1 MALNNTNIELMLR
14 AEPPGNNPARRE
26 PAAAM
31 SDDQPQQPTLMY
43 AEAGEAAVAV
53 TRMLAANRAT
63 LQGLGERLRAA
74 PPAVVVTCARGS
86 SDHAA
91 TYGKYLIETFVGVP
105 VASAAP
111 SVASVYDSP
120 VTTPMAPLCIAISQ
134 SGRSPDLLATVA
146 AQKAAGAHI
155 VALVNDT
162 ESPLAEAADTL
173 VPLMAGPEKSVAA
186 TKSYITALAA
196 LALLVAEWADDD
208 ALRAAL
214 DRLPA
219 RLEAAWALDW
229 SGVVAMLVGANNLF
243 VIGRG
248 LGFGIAQEAALK
260 LKETC
265 ALHAE
270 AFSAAEVRHGPMAI
284 VNEGFPVIAFATS
297 DAAGDGV
304 REAAAEF
311 AARGAAVAL
320 ADARADGAGTP
331 AALADHPAI
340 EPILTIQSFY
350 RMANALSLA
359 RGLNPDAPRHLSK
372 VTRTL

>member
-1 MALNNTNIELMLR
+1 
-14 AEPPGNNPARRE
+14 
-26 PAAAM
+26 M
-31 SDDQPQQPTLMY
+31 SATTDQPATRIDAAGTLMH
-43 AEAGEAAVAV
+43 AEAQEASEAVA
-53 TRMLAANRAT
+53 RLLARNAAPLAA
-63 LQGLGERLRAA
+63 LGERLRAS

-91 TYGKYLIETFVGVP
+91 TYGKYLIETLVGVP

-111 SVASVYDSP
+111 SVASVYAAD
-120 VTTPMAPLCIAISQ
+120 VTVSAALCIAISQ
-134 SGRSPDLLATVA
+134 SGRSPDLLASVA
-146 AQKAAGAHI
+146 AQKAAGAHV
-155 VALVNDT
+155 VALVNDL
-162 ESPLAEAADTL
+162 ESPLAAAADTL

-196 LALLVAEWADDD
+196 LALLVAEWSED
-208 ALRAAL
+208 AGLRAAVE
-214 DRLPA
+214 RLPA
-219 RLEAAWALDW
+219 RLAQAWTLDW
-229 SGVVAMLVGANNLF
+229 TGVVELLRDASNLF

-248 LGFGIAQEAALK
+248 FGFGIAQEAALK

-284 VNEGFPVIAFATS
+284 VDAGFPLIAFATS

-311 AARGAAVAL
+311 AQRGARVAL
-320 ADARADGAGTP
+320 ADARANGTGSP
-331 AALADHPAI
+331 AALADHGAI
-340 EPILTIQSFY
+340 EPILMIQSFY
-350 RMANALSLA
+350 RMANLLSVT
-359 RGLNPDAPRHLSK
+359 RGLDPDSPRHLSK